1 MNKKRT
7 NGKGGIEKRG
17 NGTYRV
23 RVHETIKGKTK
34 RKVLKSNI
42 KTREEAERILEEYNT
57 NPWDLDTECM
67 TLKNIFD
74 LFYKQQKSKL
84 SKKMISI
91 NTMKGYIFDFKRC
104 KPLHRE
110 RFKDIRV
117 PQLENFINN
126 LDCAYDTK
134 KKTKSFLVQLYNF
147 AIRMEYINLNK
158 AKNVIVDGKRE
169 PKDISIF
176 TDEEI
181 KKLWKYIKL
190 YDWIDV
196 ILIMIYTGYRIG
208 EIVSIK
214 KENVDLE
221 NRKIKGGNK
230 TVKGKNRKVPIVS
243 QIYELVKNRFNDSKT
258 DYLLDNRNWKILAQK
273 RKGKPIRENY
283 LREKFYKIMKEL
295 GMNHKPHD
303 TRRTLAT
310 LMSRKNINESI
321 IKDVMG
327 HTKIEI
333 TQKYYIQNNIE
344 TVKDTMEILDNFGD
358 RNSL

>member
-74 LFYKQQKSKL
+74 LFYKQQ
-84 SKKMISI
+84 
-91 NTMKGYIFDFKRC
+91 IFDFKRC

-147 AIRMEYINLNK
+147 AIRMEYIN
-158 AKNVIVDGKRE
+158 KNG
-169 PKDISIF
+169 
-176 TDEEI
+176 
-181 KKLWKYIKL
+181 
-190 YDWIDV
+190 
-196 ILIMIYTGYRIG
+196 IY
-208 EIVSIK
+208 
-214 KENVDLE
+214 
-221 NRKIKGGNK
+221 
-230 TVKGKNRKVPIVS
+230 
-243 QIYELVKNRFNDSKT
+243 
-258 DYLLDNRNWKILAQK
+258 
-273 RKGKPIRENY
+273 
-283 LREKFYKIMKEL
+283 
-295 GMNHKPHD
+295 
-303 TRRTLAT
+303 
-310 LMSRKNINESI
+310 
-321 IKDVMG
+321 
-327 HTKIEI
+327 
-333 TQKYYIQNNIE
+333 
-344 TVKDTMEILDNFGD
+344 
-358 RNSL
+358 